1 MLTLE
6 HISVRFG
13 EKEVLK
19 NIDLTIE
26 KGEVVAII
34 GPSGAGKSTLIKVM
48 NGLVSPYE
56 GKVIFEGQEM
66 NAKNAGA
73 IRAKETMVFQQFELF
88 PHLSVLEN
96 ITLAPLC
103 LHHLTKEEANR
114 QALSLL
120 KQVGLLDKASAMPET
135 LSGGQK
141 QRVAIARALAM
152 NPDLVLFDEP
162 TSALDPEMVKEVLD
176 VISALAKAGMTIVI
190 VTHEM
195 PFAKKIA
202 TRVLF
207 VDETRIVEDG
217 TPEEVFTHPSS
228 PRVKEFLAKVVFE

>member
-1 MLTLE
+1 MLKLE

-13 EKEVLK
+13 KKEVLK
-19 NIDLTIE
+19 DIDLTIE

-48 NGLVSPYE
+48 NGLVAPYE
-56 GKVIFEGQEM
+56 GKVVFEGMEM

-96 ITLAPLC
+96 ITLAPVC
-103 LHHLTKEEANR
+103 LHHLSKEEADIK
-114 QALSLL
+114 AMALL
-120 KQVGLLDKASAMPET
+120 KQVGLLEKADAMPDT

-152 NPDLVLFDEP
+152 DPDLVLFDEP
-162 TSALDPEMVKEVLD
+162 TSALDPEMIKEVLD
-176 VISALAKAGMTIVI
+176 VIGALAKAGMTIVL

-217 TPEEVFTHPSS
+217 RPEEVFNHPSS
-228 PRVKEFLAKVVFE
+228 PRVRDFLNKVAFE